1 MINARY
7 EVDTKWIRSG
17 YEVDTKWN
25 MSMNFLFK
33 NHIDNIPH
41 DLNSK
46 KDIEDYCKKFW
57 KEHKEIINN
66 KKNIKA
72 KRQLSAYNIYVKE
85 KYEEVKIKY
94 PNMKNTD
101 VLVTLAKMWQTQKEI
116 NKIKL
121 EYYVEEEVPS
131 SSEE

>member
-1 MINARY
+1 
-7 EVDTKWIRSG
+7 
-17 YEVDTKWN
+17 
-25 MSMNFLFK
+25 MNFSFK
-33 NHIDNIPH
+33 IHIDNIPQEF
-41 DLNSK
+41 NSK
-46 KDIEDYCKKFW
+46 KDIDDYCKKFW
-57 KEHKEIINN
+57 EENKEIINN

-101 VLVTLAKMWQTQKEI
+101 VLITLAKMWQTQKEI
-116 NKIKL
+116 NKIKI
-121 EYYVEEEVPS
+121 EYHVDEEVPS

>member
-1 MINARY
+1 
-7 EVDTKWIRSG
+7 
-17 YEVDTKWN
+17 
-25 MSMNFLFK
+25 MNFLFK
-33 NHIDNIPH
+33 IHIDNIPQEF
-41 DLNSK
+41 NSK
-46 KDIEDYCKKFW
+46 KDIDDYCKKFW
-57 KEHKEIINN
+57 AENKEIINN

-101 VLVTLAKMWQTQKEI
+101 VLITLAKMWQTQKEI

-121 EYYVEEEVPS
+121 EYHVDEEVPS